1 MRDRK
6 EEKNDGDIKEYI
18 KSTRPQMERKATV
31 DNVSNL
37 YKVPKS
43 TAYYLY
49 KKVLSDEKI
58 PFS

>member
-18 KSTRPQMERKATV
+18 KRTRPQMERKATV
-31 DNVSNL
+31 DIVSNH